1 MAGNR
6 IIEDFFQEIVRIK
19 IRIDGILIIKI
30 TQVGVEIIKDKIK
43 DNNLH
48 FLIIIKEDLFFRI
61 LIKIIKQRIRI
72 QEVFFKI
79 KIKEIKV
86 VFSITTIIR
95 IKTTRVHFFRII
107 NKIHRRT
114 NGTSRDLSSII
125 IIQIIINH
133 FLITIN
139 RKIIN
144 KQVSLEIKIIKIIK
158 RVVSL
163 IIKTRDHFLIIKIIK
178 VLFLITIKIIRDLFL
193 TIIKILKDH
202 FLTIIKKDFFRIIIN
217 KIKDFF
223 NTKINI
229 QINSINMI

>member
-1 MAGNR
+1 MAENKKT
-6 IIEDFFQEIVRIK
+6 EDFFQEIVRIK
-19 IRIDGILIIKI
+19 IRIDGIQIIKI
-30 TQVGVEIIKDKIK
+30 IQVGIEIIKGKIK

-48 FLIIIKEDLFFRI
+48 FLIIKEDLFFRI
-61 LIKIIKQRIRI
+61 LIKIIKIRIRI
-72 QEVFFKI
+72 LEVFFKI

-114 NGTSRDLSSII
+114 NRTNRDLSSV
-125 IIQIIINH
+125 IIQLIINH

-139 RKIIN
+139 RIKIN
-144 KQVSLEIKIIKIIK
+144 KQVSLEIKIIKTIK
-158 RVVSL
+158 WVVSL
-163 IIKTRDHFLIIKIIK
+163 IIKIRDHFLIIKITK
-178 VLFLITIKIIRDLFL
+178 VLFLITIILRDLFL
-193 TIIKILKDH
+193 IIIKILKDH
-202 FLTIIKKDFFRIIIN
+202 FLIIIKEDSFKIIIN

>member
-1 MAGNR
+1 VAGNR

-30 TQVGVEIIKDKIK
+30 TQVGVEIIKGKIK

-61 LIKIIKQRIRI
+61 LIKIIKLRIRI

-95 IKTTRVHFFRII
+95 IKTTLVHFFRII
-107 NKIHRRT
+107 NKIHCRT
-114 NGTSRDLSSII
+114 NGTSRDLSSI

-144 KQVSLEIKIIKIIK
+144 KQVSLEIKIIKTIK
-158 RVVSL
+158 LVVSL
-163 IIKTRDHFLIIKIIK
+163 IIKTKDHFLIIKIIK